1 MQSGGADVVQNEP
14 VCFGMFEVGILWEST
29 GHGREDCYK
38 RRLRD
43 MKLWL
48 HKKERAKC
56 RIVKSISPCSQVLTF
71 SAYLC
76 LIYLVLGNNVL
87 NANSYFRYTSVRKVL
102 QYVISF
108 VSF

>member
-1 MQSGGADVVQNEP
+1 MQSGGSDVVQNEP
-14 VCFGMFEVGILWEST
+14 VCFGMFEVGILWEGT

-38 RRLRD
+38 RRPRD

-71 SAYLC
+71 SVCVPLPH
-76 LIYLVLGNNVL
+76 L
-87 NANSYFRYTSVRKVL
+87 SSVG
-102 QYVISF
+102 
-108 VSF
+108 